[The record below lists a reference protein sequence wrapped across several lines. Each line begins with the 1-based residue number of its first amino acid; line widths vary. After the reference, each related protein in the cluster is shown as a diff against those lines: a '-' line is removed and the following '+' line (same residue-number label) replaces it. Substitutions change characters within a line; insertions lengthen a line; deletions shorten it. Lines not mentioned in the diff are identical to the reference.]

1 VTGSDIVSRHR
12 QEWLAATHHP
22 FLESVR
28 DGSLPA
34 AAFQTWLVQDYLF
47 VSDLLRF
54 QARLLG
60 VATRPGQ
67 RPLAQGLA
75 ALESELSWFENVG
88 ERLHLRLEVERHP
101 VTEAYR
107 RRLLSYAD
115 DWALGITALWTGE
128 RAYLESWREVAPGAP
143 AFREFVEHWTH
154 PDFGAYVSDLE
165 SLVDACG
172 PDEDAFLAVCSLER
186 DFWEMA
192 WNSARV

>member
-12 QEWLAATHHP
+12 REWLAATHHP

-28 DGSLPA
+28 DGSLPP

-54 QARLLG
+54 QARLLS
-60 VATRPGQ
+60 VADRSAQ
-67 RPLAQGLA
+67 RPVAAGLV
-75 ALESELSWFENVG
+75 ALESELSWFENQAD
-88 ERLHLRLEVERHP
+88 ESHLELRVERHP

-107 RRLLSYAD
+107 QRLLSYAD
-115 DWALGITALWTGE
+115 DWAAGITALWTGE
-128 RAYLESWREVAPGAP
+128 RGYLESWRGVAPAAP
-143 AFREFVEHWTH
+143 AFRGFVEHWTH
-154 PDFGAYVSDLE
+154 PDFDGYVTDLE

-172 PDEDAFLAVCSLER
+172 PDEGAFLAICGLER